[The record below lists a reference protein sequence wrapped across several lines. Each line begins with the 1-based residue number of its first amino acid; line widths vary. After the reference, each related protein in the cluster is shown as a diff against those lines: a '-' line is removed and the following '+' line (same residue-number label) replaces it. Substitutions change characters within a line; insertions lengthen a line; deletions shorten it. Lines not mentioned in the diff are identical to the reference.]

1 MCRMSGVL
9 PILYSFRRCPY
20 AIRARMALLQAGV
33 TVELREVDL
42 EHKPAALLRASPAG
56 TVPVLD
62 THDDGVLV
70 HSLDIMRWALA
81 RNDVDAWLTRGD
93 AVRNQML
100 VDANDGDFK
109 YWLDRYKYAGR
120 YPERPQVEYRQEA
133 ARCLITVLEAYLATA
148 PFVGGDAPCW
158 ADVAVFPF
166 VRQFAGV
173 DALWWR
179 NAPYPQTQ
187 RWLQVWTD
195 GALFLASMAK
205 QAVWQPG
212 DTPLLFASTAIRP
225 QRTAMSATTA

>member
-1 MCRMSGVL
+1 MTDVL

-20 AIRARMALLQAGV
+20 AIRARMALLQAAV
-33 TVELREVDL
+33 AVELREVDL
-42 EHKPAALLRASPAG
+42 KHKPAALLLASPAA

-62 THDDGVLV
+62 TRTDGVLA

-81 RNDVDAWLTRGD
+81 RNDNDAWLTRGD
-93 AVRNQML
+93 TMRNQWL

-109 YWLDRYKYAGR
+109 HWLDRYKYAAR
-120 YPERPQVEYRQEA
+120 YPERTQADYRQEA
-133 ARCLITVLEAYLATA
+133 VRCLITPLEARLGTA
-148 PFVGGDAPCW
+148 PHAGGDAPCW